1 MPPGQP
7 CAEDNRLNEAAPGVL
22 TFTTPPFDRDRRISG
37 PIGVKLRAATT
48 AKDTTWIATLSDV
61 APDGTSSQL
70 TAGWLLASRRAV
82 DPKRSTKATNGD
94 LVAPFHPFTRESV
107 LPVEAGKRET
117 YLIEVFNTD
126 ALLAKG
132 HRLRLTITSGDVPHL
147 LASAPDTVNS
157 AGAVDTIFYD
167 AREPSYVTLPFVSKT
182 YPAVG

>member
-1 MPPGQP
+1 
-7 CAEDNRLNEAAPGVL
+7 VL
-22 TFTTPPFDRDRRISG
+22 TFTTQPLDRDRKLSG
-37 PIGVKLRAATT
+37 PILVKLRGATT

-61 APDGTSSQL
+61 SADGKSSQL

-82 DPKRSTKATNGD
+82 DPKRSTKASNND

-107 LPVEAGKRET
+107 LPVVAGKRET

-126 ALLAKG
+126 ALLKKG
-132 HRLRLTITSGDVPHL
+132 HRLRLTITSGDVPHIL
-147 LASAPDTVNS
+147 STAPDAINS
-157 AGAVDTIFYD
+157 AGAQNTVFYD